1 MIPLKYAPRFLIAAR
16 ALQMMK
22 FMLPVMALFYQDKG
36 ATIGDIFLIQGAWA
50 ISAFLLEIPSGYIG
64 DLCARKTVVAL
75 AFLVGALAN
84 LLMGY
89 GYGFWV
95 LLSGELLLGFSHALY
110 SGTAEAYYHDLLKKR
125 SKEGKL
131 HKKLAKLESLSLAGL
146 TIATLTA
153 GFIYGWFGAESCAYL
168 TAFTTFVGFVIICF
182 LPNIKDSRRVVTDNV
197 SKVKDLMNIS
207 KFAIKH
213 PEIKWLILFPA
224 CYGALT
230 FALLWG
236 MQPMMVEKQVPVYLF
251 GVIAGFNMFCR
262 TGWAYL
268 SGVLLDKIKLR
279 KTARVLFDTL
289 CIGTLCA
296 IVIMSVP
303 NKMIV
308 YVLLAL
314 IGIAN
319 SSQIAVEIITS
330 NFVHHRIKS
339 DERSTI
345 VSVKSM
351 VAMLGS
357 GTLMMLMKPL
367 IDTFGIQV
375 SFIVCGLL
383 LIPTFVAMMH
393 LLKLRIKE

>member
-1 MIPLKYAPRFLIAAR
+1 
-16 ALQMMK
+16 
-22 FMLPVMALFYQDKG
+22 
-36 ATIGDIFLIQGAWA
+36 
-50 ISAFLLEIPSGYIG
+50 
-64 DLCARKTVVAL
+64 
-75 AFLVGALAN
+75 
-84 LLMGY
+84 
-89 GYGFWV
+89 
-95 LLSGELLLGFSHALY
+95 
-110 SGTAEAYYHDLLKKR
+110 
-125 SKEGKL
+125 
-131 HKKLAKLESLSLAGL
+131 
-146 TIATLTA
+146 
-153 GFIYGWFGAESCAYL
+153 
-168 TAFTTFVGFVIICF
+168 
-182 LPNIKDSRRVVTDNV
+182 
-197 SKVKDLMNIS
+197 
-207 KFAIKH
+207 
-213 PEIKWLILFPA
+213 
-224 CYGALT
+224 
-230 FALLWG
+230 
-236 MQPMMVEKQVPVYLF
+236 
-251 GVIAGFNMFCR
+251 
-262 TGWAYL
+262 L

-289 CIGTLCA
+289 CIVTLCA